1 MPLSQDIEELKPRL
15 KEILY
20 RCLEDI
26 RATKAALYLLD
37 SAASGYELVTFYGFR
52 EPSLKKII
60 GPNDDLVDRLLT
72 RRTPFYANG
81 LSVEP
86 LFSERMYAADTDRLL
101 AAPVHSRGRLIGFLD
116 IRDKAAK
123 QPFSEIDLVEA
134 QSIVDQLL
142 NVFANKS
149 MFGQKSIQLSNL
161 DATKEAPVFS
171 TVPQANAGAAVSPGA
186 SPADSNEAPRQIAVT
201 DVQKM
206 VEQARTI
213 VGRDLRRGRASFE
226 FSLSEGQ
233 VAAVRIVLP
242 AILLLP
248 GVVIASF
255 SAFSHVANV
264 REVAARGTVTDE
276 ALEKFDSRLQAW
288 LKKRGEGAQS
298 GRTNIHYPFG
308 QDGKPVDEPSL
319 VSILSAPVVVNAMR
333 GVVLSVGF
341 ENAPDREAQARL
353 GMFLE
358 LIQQT
363 IECAIASSN
372 VQPIVHKIAER
383 VLEPDFSR
391 FVDLHGHSR
400 RVSDLSDQFARFI
413 HLSASEIETTRVAAL
428 VHDAGMRLLDYGRLY
443 RKASLTPDEKELLRQ
458 HPVVGAALVSNSG
471 LGTEIAT
478 IVLAHHERPDGT
490 GYPYKLAGEEI
501 PLAAKLIH
509 ICEAYDA
516 MTSKLSYQPVLA
528 EHAALDRIASLA
540 GKQFD
545 KELAAKFV
553 EMLG

>member
-37 SAASGYELVTFYGFR
+37 SVASGYELVTFYGFR
-52 EPSLKKII
+52 EPSLKKLI

-86 LFSERMYAADTDRLL
+86 LFSERMYATDTDRLL

-123 QPFSEIDLVEA
+123 QPFSEMDLVEA
-134 QSIVDQLL
+134 QKIVDQLL
-142 NVFANKS
+142 DVFAHKS
-149 MFGQKSIQLSNL
+149 MFGQKSIQLSNI
-161 DATKEAPVFS
+161 DATKENPIFTTVTPPRPV
-171 TVPQANAGAAVSPGA
+171 
-186 SPADSNEAPRQIAVT
+186 AVT
-201 DVQKM
+201 AAPPVAAPEVLQPVVVTGGQKL
-206 VEQARTI
+206 VEFARTI
-213 VGRDLRRGRASFE
+213 VARDLRRGRASFE
-226 FSLSEGQ
+226 PSLSEGQ
-233 VAAVRIVLP
+233 VAAVRVVLP

-276 ALEKFDSRLQAW
+276 ALEKFDLRLQAW
-288 LKKRGEGAQS
+288 LKKRGDGAQS

-308 QDGKPVDEPSL
+308 QEGKRVDEPSL
-319 VSILSAPVVVNAMR
+319 VSILSAPVVVGAMR
-333 GVVLSVGF
+333 GLILSVGF
-341 ENAPDREAQARL
+341 ETAPDRQTQTNLA
-353 GMFLE
+353 MFLE

-363 IECAIASSN
+363 IESAMASSN
-372 VQPIVHKIAER
+372 VQPMMHKVAER
-383 VLEPDFSR
+383 ILEPDFSR
-391 FVDLHGHSR
+391 FVDLHDHSR
-400 RVSDLSDQFARFI
+400 RVSDLADQFARFI
-413 HLSASEIETTRVAAL
+413 HLTATEIETTRVAGL

-443 RKASLTPDEKELLRQ
+443 RKASLTPEEKELLRQ
-458 HPVVGAALVSNSG
+458 HPIVGAALVSNSG
-471 LGTEIAT
+471 LGPEIAT

-490 GYPYKLAGEEI
+490 GYPYKLSGEEI
-501 PLAAKLIH
+501 PLGAKVMH

-516 MTSKLSYQPVLA
+516 MTSKLSYQPA
-528 EHAALDRIASLA
+528 MPEHAALDRIGALA